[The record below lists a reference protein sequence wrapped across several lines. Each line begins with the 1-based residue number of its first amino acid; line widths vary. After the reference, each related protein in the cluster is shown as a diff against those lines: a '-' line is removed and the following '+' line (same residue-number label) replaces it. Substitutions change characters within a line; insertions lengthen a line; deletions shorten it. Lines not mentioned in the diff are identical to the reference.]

1 MTGEQLGSGEMTPL
15 VLSGVEALQV
25 GVASLIE
32 RRGKRYLVYPTTD
45 QQKRA
50 DSLDPDELAV
60 LMEERKKEAA

>member
-32 RRGKRYLVYPTTD
+32 RRGKRYLFYPTTD